1 MAVREFDGT
10 DDAIVF
16 SPGSTVGLSAPIS
29 AAVVFKRNE
38 TVDSILL
45 AAAQNATTTSD
56 TFSER
61 FKGYIRANANND
73 VTWGTPTTTDSA
85 ETLVNADGW
94 ALIVLTKASG
104 SALPRVHRH
113 IFGGSTTRSN
123 CGANSANMTALDSS
137 SRWEVGKDE
146 FTNHT
151 ACRIAVAAVWGVQLT
166 DGQVDE
172 IASDLSTQS
181 MYENTGGTPL
191 ALWDFNQASTA
202 TAVTDL
208 TGGGADQLAITGTT
222 VIADGVDDP
231 PGWTFGLE
239 AEQWPPEGTDNAPET
254 LRVVQANLRFT

>member
-16 SPGSTVGLSAPIS
+16 TPGATSGLTGAMSL
-29 AAVVFKRNE
+29 AVVFKRNE

-45 AAAQNATTTSD
+45 AAAQNATTSSS

-61 FKGYIRANANND
+61 CKIYIRANANND
-73 VTWGTPTTTDSA
+73 VTWAIPTTTDSA

-94 ALIVLTKASG
+94 ALIVVTKASG
-104 SALPRVHRH
+104 SAQPRVHRH

-123 CGANSANMTALDSS
+123 CGSNSNNITALDSS

-146 FTNHT
+146 FTNRT
-151 ACRIAVAAVWGVQLT
+151 ACRIAVAAVWGVQLS
-166 DGQVDE
+166 DGDVDA
-172 IASDLSTQS
+172 IVSALSTAS
-181 MYENTGGTPL
+181 MYNHSAGTPL

-208 TGGGADQLAITGTT
+208 TGGGADQLGITGTT

-231 PGWTFGLE
+231 PGWTFGIS
-239 AEQWPPEGTDNAPET
+239 APWPPEGSDNAPET
-254 LRVVQANLRFT
+254 LRTSQSNLRLA